1 MRLVENPGSLLLGL
15 RHLIT
20 EAAVRQAASLSLTE
34 EAGSLFLQ
42 IQTLLTTRSL
52 QLREADLIIEE
63 GLIKRAAL
71 RH

>member
-15 RHLIT
+15 RPLIT
-20 EAAVRQAASLSLTE
+20 EAAVRPAASLSLTE

-42 IQTLLTTRSL
+42 IRTLLTTRSL

-63 GLIKRAAL
+63 CLIKRAAL